1 MMIKFSVLMS
11 VYRKEEPGYLSDSL
25 ESILVNQTCRPDE
38 LILVKDGPL
47 TDELESVIER
57 YQSLFSKIK
66 IVTLETNQGL
76 GIALKEGLEYCTYDW
91 VARMDTD
98 DIAKPN
104 RFEEQIAYLKKH
116 PDIDVLG
123 SAVTEIYSEIEDVA
137 SEKRMPLTNEDI
149 LSYMKTRNPFCHMT
163 IFFKKSSV
171 QKAGSYQPLPLVE
184 DYYLWVRMAAQG
196 CRFANLSQSLVY
208 ARIGNG
214 MHVRRSQ
221 PAQITSWKVVNDF
234 MLKERMINIKEWLK
248 NLLLIS
254 AFVYM
259 PLSLKKRVYKKV
271 LRK

>member
-1 MMIKFSVLMS
+1 MKFSVLMS
-11 VYRKEEPGYLSDSL
+11 VYKKENPDYLSDSL
-25 ESILVNQTCRPDE
+25 ESILINQTCRPNE
-38 LILVKDGPL
+38 LVLVKDGPL

-57 YQSLFSKIK
+57 YQNLFSNFK
-66 IVTLETNQGL
+66 IVPLEINQGL
-76 GIALKEGLEYCTYDW
+76 GFALKEGLEHCTYEW

-104 RFEEQIAYLKKH
+104 RFAEQLAYLKKH

-123 SAVTEIYSEIEDVA
+123 SAVTEIYSGTEDIV
-137 SEKRMPLTNEDI
+137 SEKRMPVTNEDI

-184 DYYLWVRMAAQG
+184 DYYLWVRMTAQG
-196 CRFANLSQSLVY
+196 CRFANLDQSLVY

-221 PAQITSWKVVNDF
+221 PAQITSWKVINDF
-234 MLKERMINIKEWLK
+234 MVKERMITRKDWLK
-248 NLLLIS
+248 NLLLVS

-259 PLSLKKRVYKKV
+259 PLSLKKRVYKRV